1 LNYGF
6 TVSTDVPALYLGQIL
21 HNTIKFPDNIAGV
34 LTFGGGKTLIGLGV
48 AQAQT
53 LFNQSISSTRTL
65 FRAQLRAVDSQAA
78 TFHVGDKYP
87 VITQGYFGSIPAGQ
101 QGQVVQ
107 PPPSFTFEDLGVQVK
122 VTPHVHG
129 VDGVT
134 LAVETSY
141 ELLSGQTVNGI
152 PIIGRR
158 QLNSQVRLLDGEWA
172 VVAGLMGKTDSK
184 NQSGFWGLA
193 QIPLLGNL
201 FKQTTT
207 DKQNQN
213 LLIAIRPRL
222 LSLPPDQMV
231 TPKLRVG
238 SETRPFTPL

>member
-1 LNYGF
+1 
-6 TVSTDVPALYLGQIL
+6 
-21 HNTIKFPDNIAGV
+21 
-34 LTFGGGKTLIGLGV
+34 
-48 AQAQT
+48 
-53 LFNQSISSTRTL
+53 
-65 FRAQLRAVDSQAA
+65 
-78 TFHVGDKYP
+78 VGDKYP

-201 FKQTTT
+201 FKQTTI